1 MSNHVVTQ
9 LMTLDSRPAGQLR
22 FEGPVLR

>member
-1 MSNHVVTQ
+1 
-9 LMTLDSRPAGQLR
+9 MTLDVRPAGQLR